1 MKITY
6 NNELTKFPYF
16 QEKTLLFYNRFHEA
30 VLILLEFF
38 RNDGQGLSGE
48 LLITPTYTNMELM
61 FSLHKVSINSKLTG

>member
-1 MKITY
+1 MDISLKATY
-6 NNELTKFPYF
+6 DNELTNNIYF
-16 QEKTLLFYNRFHEA
+16 QEKTLVFYNRFHEA

-61 FSLHKVSINSKLTG
+61 FSLHKVCMQ